1 MIEPDPAGNRQ
12 SPFNKERTYGAVRT
26 ILITYGV
33 AASSYLSAQSVPDGV
48 AVAYGGIFTA
58 RSLVVLG
65 LVLQLLMIGVR
76 MLVRHKAP
84 DAGAAAQGLLIL
96 ELVGD
101 GVTVLLFALGTFG
114 VILNI
119 ADI

>member
-1 MIEPDPAGNRQ
+1 M
-12 SPFNKERTYGAVRT
+12 
-26 ILITYGV
+26 
-33 AASSYLSAQSVPDGV
+33 QSVPDG
-48 AVAYGGIFTA
+48 AAIATGGMFTA

-76 MLVRHKAP
+76 ILVRRKAP
-84 DAGAAAQGLLIL
+84 DADAAAQGLLIL

-114 VILNI
+114 VILNVG
-119 ADI
+119 DSL